1 MNANTLKI
9 LLRKEVALMKR
20 SPIIPRLI
28 VGMPVL
34 VMLIIPL
41 VATLDVKNVGIA
53 VVDNDRTELSRRMIA
68 DMDASEYLS
77 VTGCYFS
84 YDEAFRQIEDGNA
97 DVLVTIPKDYLKDL
111 INGEK
116 PALDIKA
123 NGVNATK
130 GTLGT
135 QYATMSIV
143 NTLSRWQEEQGVTV
157 PIQETTVL
165 NLYNPTLNFRNYMI
179 PALMVVLLIIICGFL
194 PTLNLVSEKE
204 TGTIEAM
211 NVTPVGRLEFV
222 LSKLIPYW
230 VVGILVVTVGML
242 IGWLVYGLV
251 PEGNIANIY
260 LAAVLFSLVMSGLGV
275 SIANQ
280 STTILQSIFV
290 MFAFIVIFQLMGGLF
305 TPIASMPRWA
315 QCITYAIPPR
325 YFIEIMRSVYLKEAS
340 LADLWMQYAALS
352 GFAILFC
359 LVAAMTYL
367 SFANVNTNSSPP
379 PGLFLAEMVPP

>member
-9 LLRKEVALMKR
+9 LLRKEVSLMKR
-20 SPIIPRLI
+20 NPIIPRLI
-28 VGMPVL
+28 VAMPIL

-41 VATLDVKNVGIA
+41 VATLDVKNVEVV
-53 VVDNDRTELSRRMIA
+53 VVDNDRTELSRRMVA

-84 YDEAFRQIEDGNA
+84 YDEAFRQVENGKA
-97 DVLVTIPKDYLKDL
+97 DAIVTIPKDYLRDL
-111 INGEK
+111 TNGKRPE
-116 PALDIKA
+116 LDLKA

-130 GTLGT
+130 GTLGA
-135 QYATMSIV
+135 QYATMSAAH
-143 NTLSRWQEEQGVTV
+143 TLTRWQMEQGITIPV
-157 PIQETTVL
+157 QEAAVV

-230 VVGILVVTVGML
+230 IVGILVVTVGML

-251 PEGNIANIY
+251 PEGNILNIY
-260 LAAVLFSLVMSGLGV
+260 LAAVLFSFVMSGLGV
-275 SIANQ
+275 FIANR
-280 STTILQSIFV
+280 SATILQSIFM
-290 MFAFIVIFQLMGGLF
+290 MFAFIVVFQLMGGLF

-325 YFIEIMRSVYLKEAS
+325 YFIEIMRSVYLKGGTV
-340 LADLWMQYAALS
+340 ADLWMQYAALS
-352 GFAILFC
+352 GFALLFC
-359 LVAAMTYL
+359 LIAAVTYRKR
-367 SFANVNTNSSPP
+367 A
-379 PGLFLAEMVPP
+379 

>member
-9 LLRKEVALMKR
+9 LLKKEVSLMKR
-20 SPIIPRLI
+20 NPIIPRLI
-28 VGMPVL
+28 VAMPIL

-41 VATLDVKNVGIA
+41 VATLDVKNVGVA

-84 YDEAFRQIEDGNA
+84 YGEALRQIEKGEA
-97 DVLVTIPKDYLKDL
+97 DAIVTIPKDYLNDL
-111 INGEK
+111 TNGK
-116 PALDIKA
+116 RPKLDLKA

-130 GTLGT
+130 GTLGA
-135 QYATMSIV
+135 QYATMSIA
-143 NTLSRWQEEQGVTV
+143 NTVSRWQAEQG
-157 PIQETTVL
+157 ISRSMQESATM

-230 VVGILVVTVGML
+230 AVGILVVTVGML
-242 IGWLVYGLV
+242 IGWSVYGLA
-251 PEGNIANIY
+251 PEGNVLNIY
-260 LAAVLFSLVMSGLGV
+260 LAAILFSLVMSGLGV
-275 SIANQ
+275 FIANK
-280 STTILQSIFV
+280 SATILQSIFM
-290 MFAFIVIFQLMGGLF
+290 MFAFIVVFQLMGGLF

-325 YFIEIMRSVYLKEAS
+325 YFIEIMRSVYLKGS
-340 LADLWMQYAALS
+340 TLADLWTQYAALT
-352 GFAILFC
+352 GFALLFS
-359 LVAAMTYL
+359 LVAATTYRKR
-367 SFANVNTNSSPP
+367 T
-379 PGLFLAEMVPP
+379 

>member
-9 LLRKEVALMKR
+9 LLKKEVSLMKR
-20 SPIIPRLI
+20 NPIIPRLI

-41 VATLDVKNVGIA
+41 VATLDVKNVEVA
-53 VVDNDRTELSRRMIA
+53 VVDNDRTELSRRMVA

-77 VTGCYFS
+77 VTDCYFN
-84 YDEAFRQIEDGNA
+84 YDEAFQQVENGKA
-97 DVLVTIPKDYLKDL
+97 DVIVTIPKDYLKNL
-111 INGEK
+111 TNSEK
-116 PALDIKA
+116 PVLVIKA

-135 QYATMSIV
+135 QYATMSIA
-143 NTLSRWQEEQGVTV
+143 NTFSRWQEEQGVTV
-157 PIQETTVL
+157 PIQETAVL

-179 PALMVVLLIIICGFL
+179 PALIVVLLIIICGFL

-211 NVTPVGRLEFV
+211 NVTPVGKIEFV
-222 LSKLIPYW
+222 LSKLILYW
-230 VVGILVVTVGML
+230 AVSILVVTVGMI

-251 PEGNIANIY
+251 PEGNILSIY
-260 LAAVLFSLVMSGLGV
+260 LATILFSLVISGLGV
-275 SIANQ
+275 FIANQ
-280 STTILQSIFV
+280 SSTILQSIF
-290 MFAFIVIFQLMGGLF
+290 MAFAFIVTFQLMSGLF

-325 YFIEIMRSVYLKEAS
+325 YFIEIMRSVYLKGATV
-340 LADLWMQYAALS
+340 ADLWMQYVTLC
-352 GFAILFC
+352 GFAILFS
-359 LVAAMTYL
+359 LAAAITYKKR
-367 SFANVNTNSSPP
+367 S
-379 PGLFLAEMVPP
+379 